1 MQEHDV
7 AHPTSLP
14 LLLQESYLVDA
25 NYRHSEFGCGTQR
38 EKVEEYGTQE
48 EHQFPDLSA
57 FLSQE
62 ELDKSVDLAR
72 KSIGNEQDERIDG
85 CPQII
90 SYSATIIK
98 PTLERMDEGEMLQAP
113 ILDNKLG
120 SIGNPRE
127 PPADFKRTIR
137 NTPYG
142 LETQSKKE
150 FLNKAADFIEELS
163 SLFKANN
170 SKRVRPRAC
179 RTQRSRNQIKH
190 QAETAPF
197 IHYPEN
203 RERSI
208 HHNEPLKNH
217 AQNNQVKEVPYNTMQ
232 EESEC
237 MMECEVPAMMEPESS
252 EPVYEP
258 PHFIQKLKSREV
270 AEGSKVHLDCIVR
283 GFPVP
288 EVRWFCEG
296 KELENSPDIQI
307 INNGELHSLSISEAF
322 EEDTGRYSCFASNFC
337 GTDSTSA
344 EIYIEGASSS
354 DSDTE
359 QHFEAQLHKRVPQCS
374 LTIPPV
380 AYTAP
385 LNTEDSKSDLT
396 SSLNQ
401 PVPFDTPSTLFND
414 LASSTISIEV
424 DINPAQVN
432 SSQITVKEPSTAPS
446 QMISSTCTAQLVNTS
461 TPAHGQE
468 ISNLLSTTQ
477 HNFTENQNCNSYPQ
491 GLDGRPIMA
500 APVFT
505 KSLQDVLALEGQLVV
520 LECHVKGVPSPR
532 VNWYREGSLIEDS
545 PDFRILQKKERFTL
559 VIAEVFP
566 EDSGT
571 FTCTASNKYG
581 TVSSIAVLKVKGND
595 NRNYTKALST
605 SAVDL
610 SYHSVLESV
619 LLTETKYPLTSCL
632 KSKSERVLENNT
644 ESRSSSRV
652 GLRVTFKLPEDDE
665 KKSISQE
672 GMLSNKE
679 PPPVLAKPKLNPLQL
694 QTLHNQILLEQQ
706 QESAPLCQEF
716 SQSDRASRE
725 PECKKEN
732 LLPPLNPVPSALMQ
746 TSAPLI
752 NTFSVAKM
760 NTSPLSL
767 LSTTPALSPNNNAPA
782 SHGDSI
788 PLKENNPVILHDNHP
803 ISQQNMSLNS
813 QLNTLSINPIPFTE
827 IPKMILHPRALMS
840 SFNMV
845 SFKPEPPT
853 VAPTVAPISS
863 ISNLNATCTTSLSQL
878 TTPRISVTQPNVG
891 PSTSLSPFG
900 LTTKAQLNPC
910 PTAKINMTS
919 TIPSTPISQMN
930 MALTTWM
937 RSKPIMHVD
946 MAVSTKNSL
955 NKSGI
960 IPETI
965 QNITPLNKLSLEPAL
980 VQKDNYQIANS
991 VTLNCTTPLHSF
1003 KNAPLP
1009 FLSTMSASSIQTPPV
1024 YITPISSANSLQ
1036 SENYTR
1042 SKELTVASNLSP
1054 VRIPSP
1060 TVSPVPIFHE
1070 LATQLFPRPTM
1081 DFTSPINH
1089 VEPPVVSSHP
1099 HVSSIPLA
1107 LVNPACAVQPQSSSQ
1122 ASSNSSSPSPIQNS
1136 VAFLSSVLP
1145 ALPTC
1150 PPTNAMGLPM
1160 RAPPGSQVTLRKDH
1174 RGSHPMSYDIHNSR
1188 ETLSNDTQKMFQFK
1202 NELPYYGQK
1211 EYKISNFE
1219 QRLMNE
1225 IEFHLERTPVEES
1238 DDEIQHDEIP
1248 TGKCIA
1254 PLFDQKLKNFRVME
1268 GVPVTFTC
1276 KVVGIPIPKVYW
1288 FKDGKQIFKKNEHFK
1303 RIRSGDGTCSL
1314 HIEAATNDDDGNYT
1328 VMAANPQGRMS
1339 STGHL
1344 IVQSG
1349 IVRSRPM
1356 VHSQRVRTRVKQVE
1370 GEPSEEH
1377 FFHPHF
1383 LQAPGDMVSHEGRIC
1398 RLDYKVS
1405 GLPYPEMIWLLNGK
1419 PVYPDLNH
1427 RMLVRENG
1435 IHSLV
1440 IDPLTKGDAGTYTCI
1455 ASNKAGQSSFFL
1467 ELSVVEKETKQAPMF
1482 VEKLQ
1487 NRGIAEGLPVR
1498 LECRIVGMPTP
1509 VIYWKKDNDTISNSK
1524 ERYSLHQDTTG
1535 YVCLLIQPSRKED
1548 AGWYTVSAKNEAG
1561 VLSCT
1566 ARLDIYAQWHQQI
1579 HSPIRNASFTGNHYS
1594 PPTGEGPDIK
1604 PVFPKSENHLMI
1616 FSTSQEECTP
1626 QSEEL

>member
-1 MQEHDV
+1 M
-7 AHPTSLP
+7 
-14 LLLQESYLVDA
+14 
-25 NYRHSEFGCGTQR
+25 
-38 EKVEEYGTQE
+38 
-48 EHQFPDLSA
+48 
-57 FLSQE
+57 LSQ
-62 ELDKSVDLAR
+62 SSFTNV
-72 KSIGNEQDERIDG
+72 QV
-85 CPQII
+85 
-90 SYSATIIK
+90 
-98 PTLERMDEGEMLQAP
+98 QAP
-113 ILDNKLG
+113 
-120 SIGNPRE
+120 
-127 PPADFKRTIR
+127 
-137 NTPYG
+137 
-142 LETQSKKE
+142 
-150 FLNKAADFIEELS
+150 
-163 SLFKANN
+163 
-170 SKRVRPRAC
+170 
-179 RTQRSRNQIKH
+179 
-190 QAETAPF
+190 
-197 IHYPEN
+197 
-203 RERSI
+203 
-208 HHNEPLKNH
+208 
-217 AQNNQVKEVPYNTMQ
+217 
-232 EESEC
+232 
-237 MMECEVPAMMEPESS
+237 
-252 EPVYEP
+252 
-258 PHFIQKLKSREV
+258 
-270 AEGSKVHLDCIVR
+270 
-283 GFPVP
+283 
-288 EVRWFCEG
+288 
-296 KELENSPDIQI
+296 
-307 INNGELHSLSISEAF
+307 
-322 EEDTGRYSCFASNFC
+322 
-337 GTDSTSA
+337 
-344 EIYIEGASSS
+344 
-354 DSDTE
+354 
-359 QHFEAQLHKRVPQCS
+359 
-374 LTIPPV
+374 
-380 AYTAP
+380 
-385 LNTEDSKSDLT
+385 
-396 SSLNQ
+396 
-401 PVPFDTPSTLFND
+401 
-414 LASSTISIEV
+414 
-424 DINPAQVN
+424 
-432 SSQITVKEPSTAPS
+432 
-446 QMISSTCTAQLVNTS
+446 
-461 TPAHGQE
+461 
-468 ISNLLSTTQ
+468 
-477 HNFTENQNCNSYPQ
+477 
-491 GLDGRPIMA
+491 
-500 APVFT
+500 
-505 KSLQDVLALEGQLVV
+505 
-520 LECHVKGVPSPR
+520 
-532 VNWYREGSLIEDS
+532 
-545 PDFRILQKKERFTL
+545 KERFTL

-610 SYHSVLESV
+610 SHHSVLESV

-679 PPPVLAKPKLNPLQL
+679 PPPVLAKPKL
-694 QTLHNQILLEQQ
+694 
-706 QESAPLCQEF
+706 
-716 SQSDRASRE
+716 
-725 PECKKEN
+725 
-732 LLPPLNPVPSALMQ
+732 
-746 TSAPLI
+746 
-752 NTFSVAKM
+752 
-760 NTSPLSL
+760 
-767 LSTTPALSPNNNAPA
+767 
-782 SHGDSI
+782 
-788 PLKENNPVILHDNHP
+788 
-803 ISQQNMSLNS
+803 
-813 QLNTLSINPIPFTE
+813 
-827 IPKMILHPRALMS
+827 
-840 SFNMV
+840 
-845 SFKPEPPT
+845 
-853 VAPTVAPISS
+853 
-863 ISNLNATCTTSLSQL
+863 
-878 TTPRISVTQPNVG
+878 
-891 PSTSLSPFG
+891 
-900 LTTKAQLNPC
+900 
-910 PTAKINMTS
+910 
-919 TIPSTPISQMN
+919 
-930 MALTTWM
+930 
-937 RSKPIMHVD
+937 
-946 MAVSTKNSL
+946 
-955 NKSGI
+955 
-960 IPETI
+960 
-965 QNITPLNKLSLEPAL
+965 
-980 VQKDNYQIANS
+980 
-991 VTLNCTTPLHSF
+991 
-1003 KNAPLP
+1003 
-1009 FLSTMSASSIQTPPV
+1009 
-1024 YITPISSANSLQ
+1024 
-1036 SENYTR
+1036 
-1042 SKELTVASNLSP
+1042 
-1054 VRIPSP
+1054 
-1060 TVSPVPIFHE
+1060 
-1070 LATQLFPRPTM
+1070 PTM

-1467 ELSVVEKETKQAPMF
+1467 ELSVVVLIMF
-1482 VEKLQ
+1482 CK
-1487 NRGIAEGLPVR
+1487 
-1498 LECRIVGMPTP
+1498 CH
-1509 VIYWKKDNDTISNSK
+1509 
-1524 ERYSLHQDTTG
+1524 LHQDTTG

-1566 ARLDIYAQWHQQI
+1566 ARLDIYAQWHQQF